1 MAHGVFPAPLRNVSL
16 VFSPEKVVFVGDYAV
31 ADEFFDQRIRQQ
43 LSSFRY
49 LSLSQP
55 MEIAYD
61 TRSLTELD
69 ALGGAVALIDHY
81 LSRPELYE
89 ETGS

>member
-1 MAHGVFPAPLRNVSL
+1 MADRFAALLRNVSL

-31 ADEFFDQRIRQQ
+31 ADEYFDQRMRQQ
-43 LSSFRY
+43 LSAFRY

-55 MEIAYD
+55 MEIVYD
-61 TRSLTELD
+61 TRSLTGLD
-69 ALGGAVALIDHY
+69 ALGGAAALIDHY

-89 ETGS
+89 ETL